1 MNARALLV
9 LSLPVVLAACTPSVT
24 LSVLGG
30 GVSALVSHNLNGS
43 VSRTFTSPLAT
54 VRQASQSAL
63 ESMGV
68 VIESDEMRDG
78 GESLHARAGDRD
90 IELEYESLGETLT
103 VLRATARRPGFLR
116 DNATADEIVRQT
128 ESALAV
134 LVADATLAA
143 RRETVEASAR
153 RAHPPAAVY
162 VVQLESVPKG
172 ALRRPRVVPAQ
183 LQEHV
188 LYTTEAKE
196 NGRPAVQV
204 NLGYFSGEDEA
215 ASVRHAALRWYPQA
229 RVLRLD
235 RKAAEGGPQQ
245 DARLGG
251 YRLAAF

>member
-9 LSLPVVLAACTPSVT
+9 LSLPLVLAACTPSVT

-54 VRQASQSAL
+54 VRQASQAAL

-68 VIESDEMRDG
+68 AIESDEIRDG
-78 GESLHARAGDRD
+78 GESLLGRAGDRD
-90 IELEYESLGETLT
+90 IELEFESLGETLT

-128 ESALAV
+128 ESALVA
-134 LVADATLAA
+134 LAADASTAA
-143 RRETVEASAR
+143 RRDAGATSAR
-153 RAHPPAAVY
+153 RMHPLAPVY

-172 ALRRPRVVPAQ
+172 AQRRPRIVPAQ

-188 LYTTEAKE
+188 LYTTDAPE

-204 NLGYFSGEDEA
+204 NLGYFTGEDEA
-215 ASVRHAALRWYPQA
+215 AAVRQAALRWYPRA

-235 RKAAEGGPQQ
+235 RRAAEDGPRE
-245 DARLGG
+245 ARLAG

>member
-9 LSLPVVLAACTPSVT
+9 LSLPLVLAACTPSVT

-68 VIESDEMRDG
+68 VIESDDMRDG
-78 GESLHARAGDRD
+78 GESLQARAGDRA
-90 IELEYESLGETLT
+90 IEIEYESLGGTLT
-103 VLRATARRPGFLR
+103 VMRATARRPGFLR

-128 ESALAV
+128 EAALAV
-134 LVADATLAA
+134 LTADTATAA
-143 RRETVEASAR
+143 RREAGAAVTR
-153 RAHPPAAVY
+153 RMNPRAPVY
-162 VVQLESVPKG
+162 VVELESVPK
-172 ALRRPRVVPAQ
+172 ASTRRTRVVPAQ

-188 LYTTEAKE
+188 LYTTDAPE

-204 NLGYFSGEDEA
+204 NLGYFSAEDEA
-215 ASVRHAALRWYPQA
+215 AAVRDAALRWYPRA
-229 RVLRLD
+229 RVLRLERRIPED
-235 RKAAEGGPQQ
+235 APQE
-245 DARLGG
+245 ARLTAV
-251 YRLAAF
+251 RLAAF